1 MCVATCPHCRPA
13 PFDQKL
19 MRCDLCDTWSNIL
32 TPETRDV
39 CLVASWAHA
48 HGMMTTQEQCDMANG
63 KGRQLPL
70 WGAE

>member
-1 MCVATCPHCRPA
+1 
-13 PFDQKL
+13 